1 MITFKKSL
9 AYGTD
14 ENISKD
20 LLTIRTFKLSG
31 DEKEIK
37 KILDLLSKIKRLY
50 QFNIPKTDLKS
61 NYDYFFWSNVNANE
75 ENDYSYITLDY
86 NYHHSVV
93 NIISEM
99 LWLLWYF
106 KGMKEKFNFEI
117 NIVYEDIHKLV
128 DEVEERVNF
137 ETDIKNKLEEAKNN

>member
-1 MITFKKSL
+1 MITFKKTL

-20 LLTIRTFKLSG
+20 LLYIRTFKLSG
-31 DEKEIK
+31 NEKEIK
-37 KILDLLSKIKRLY
+37 KVLDLLSKIKRLY
-50 QFNIPKTDLKS
+50 QFNIKDRNLD
-61 NYDYFFWSNVNANE
+61 YDYFFWCNV
-75 ENDYSYITLDY
+75 ENDEHNYKYITLDY
-86 NYHHSVV
+86 NIHHSVV

-117 NIVYEDIHKLV
+117 NIVYEDIHSLV
-128 DEVEERVNF
+128 EDIEER
-137 ETDIKNKLEEAKNN
+137 IKMN

>member
-14 ENISKD
+14 ENINKD

-50 QFNIPKTDLKS
+50 QFNIKDR
-61 NYDYFFWSNVNANE
+61 NVDYDYFFWCNVEDEPN
-75 ENDYSYITLDY
+75 YSYITLDY
-86 NYHHSVV
+86 NSHHSVV

-117 NIVYEDIHKLV
+117 NITYEDIHSLV
-128 DEVEERVNF
+128 EDIEERIK
-137 ETDIKNKLEEAKNN
+137 TD

>member
-9 AYGTD
+9 AYGTN
-14 ENISKD
+14 ENINKD
-20 LLTIRTFKLSG
+20 LLTIKTFKLSG
-31 DEKEIK
+31 DAKEIK
-37 KILDLLSKIKRLY
+37 KVLDLLSKLKRLY
-50 QFNIPKTDLKS
+50 QFNIKDNKLD
-61 NYDYFFWSNVNANE
+61 YDYFFWCNV
-75 ENDYSYITLDY
+75 ENDESDYSYVTLDY

-117 NIVYEDIHKLV
+117 NIVYENIEDIIDDVKNIRV
-128 DEVEERVNF
+128 D
-137 ETDIKNKLEEAKNN
+137 TI

>member
-20 LLTIRTFKLSG
+20 LLYIRTFKISG
-31 DEKEIK
+31 DPKEIER
-37 KILDLLSKIKRLY
+37 ILDNLSKIKRLY
-50 QFNIPKTDLKS
+50 QFNIKDR
-61 NYDYFFWSNVNANE
+61 NIDYDYFFWCNV
-75 ENDYSYITLDY
+75 ENDEQNLSYITLDY
-86 NYHHSVV
+86 NRHHSVV
-93 NIISEM
+93 NVISEM

-117 NIVYEDIHKLV
+117 NVVYEDIHKLV
-128 DEVEERVNF
+128 EDVEERIK
-137 ETDIKNKLEEAKNN
+137 TD

>member
-20 LLTIRTFKLSG
+20 LLTIKTFKLSG

-50 QFNIPKTDLKS
+50 QFNIKDR
-61 NYDYFFWSNVNANE
+61 NVDYDYFFWCNVEDEPN
-75 ENDYSYITLDY
+75 YKYITLDY
-86 NYHHSVV
+86 NRHHSVV

-99 LWLLWYF
+99 LWLYWYLH
-106 KGMKEKFNFEI
+106 GMKEKFNFEVTI
-117 NIVYEDIHKLV
+117 SYEDIHRLV
-128 DEVEERVNF
+128 EDIEERINF
-137 ETDIKNKLEEAKNN
+137 DNRVKESE

>member
-14 ENISKD
+14 ENINKD

-37 KILDLLSKIKRLY
+37 KVLDLLSKIKRLY
-50 QFNIPKTDLKS
+50 QFNIKDR
-61 NYDYFFWSNVNANE
+61 NVDYDYFFWCNVE
-75 ENDYSYITLDY
+75 DDENNYSYITLDY
-86 NYHHSVV
+86 NRHHSVV

-117 NIVYEDIHKLV
+117 NITYEDIHSLV
-128 DEVEERVNF
+128 EDIEER
-137 ETDIKNKLEEAKNN
+137 IKRD